1 MCLAIVALDAHPRF
15 ALLVAANRDEYHAR
29 PALPAAWWRA
39 AEGGVEI
46 LAGRD
51 LEAGGTWLGVNR
63 QGRFAFVTNVRE
75 PGRHDPA
82 APSRGGLVPAVL
94 ADRRDI
100 AVAVAD
106 TVRKT
111 TRYNGFNLLA
121 GDRSSAFWASNRATT
136 QSALDAGVHG
146 ISNAALD
153 TPWPKLLRTRAGVA
167 HWAAQGREDMETL
180 FALLGD
186 RTRPPDDAL
195 PSTGVS
201 LEWERTLSSP
211 FIAGDRYGTRC
222 STVLTIARDGAV
234 RFEERAFDPH
244 GTPAGTTVHAF
255 SLVS

>member
-1 MCLAIVALDAHPRF
+1 V
-15 ALLVAANRDEYHAR
+15 
-29 PALPAAWWRA
+29 
-39 AEGGVEI
+39 
-46 LAGRD
+46 LAGCD
-51 LEAGGTWLGVNR
+51 LMAGGTWLGVR
-63 QGRFAFVTNVRE
+63 RDGRFALVTNVRE
-75 PGRHDPA
+75 GKAQDPA
-82 APSRGGLVPAVL
+82 ANSRGELPLLAL
-94 ADRRDI
+94 HADRTIDEAMATI
-100 AVAVAD
+100 DAP
-106 TVRKT
+106 
-111 TRYNGFNLLA
+111 RYNGFNLLA

-186 RTRPPDDAL
+186 RTQPPDDAL